1 MEMTVRDHSKPCE
14 HPDPDGAYWVGT
26 RVAETFLCKWS
37 ECPGGREIKLE
48 RVEPPLYTDTE
59 IVWYEHSEPNDAI
72 VWVEVTD
79 EMV

>member
-1 MEMTVRDHSKPCE
+1 MEMRLRDHSKPCE

-37 ECPGGREIKLE
+37 ECPGGREITLRRFDIAKSRDMHLLMRE
-48 RVEPPLYTDTE
+48 
-59 IVWYEHSEPNDAI
+59 SEA
-72 VWVEVTD
+72 WVEVID